1 MNAMRGK
8 AVYNQTGDGIVYS
21 SLASLLRLQ
30 SQIRTLNLA
39 KKHIRSRHAGVHRS
53 VYKGR
58 GMDFAE
64 SRPYQAGDDIRT
76 LDWRVTARSGRLH
89 TKIFEE
95 EREKPV
101 LVWVD
106 LRSTMFFATRGQF
119 KSVVAAE
126 ITALLMWKTLKIG
139 DRFGGILQNGSHS
152 ELKPSRS
159 RAAALNLLKQ
169 VSDLT
174 QTGQSTQAHS
184 SSDLSSSWIRLRRV
198 ASAGSQVFVISDFR
212 QVNAQA
218 LRQLAML
225 TRHAQLSLIEISDP
239 FEAHPPAQG
248 QVRLTDG
255 ARKLWVN
262 LGQKLWRQRYAE
274 RHHAAQQ
281 SLTEFAR
288 LHRLPFVQIS
298 TADDMQTRLMK
309 LAKGL
314 R

>member
-1 MNAMRGK
+1 M
-8 AVYNQTGDGIVYS
+8 
-21 SLASLLRLQ
+21 
-30 SQIRTLNLA
+30 
-39 KKHIRSRHAGVHRS
+39 
-53 VYKGR
+53 
-58 GMDFAE
+58 
-64 SRPYQAGDDIRT
+64 
-76 LDWRVTARSGRLH
+76 
-89 TKIFEE
+89 
-95 EREKPV
+95 
-101 LVWVD
+101 
-106 LRSTMFFATRGQF
+106 
-119 KSVVAAE
+119 
-126 ITALLMWKTLKIG
+126 
-139 DRFGGILQNGSHS
+139 
-152 ELKPSRS
+152 
-159 RAAALNLLKQ
+159 
-169 VSDLT
+169 
-174 QTGQSTQAHS
+174 
-184 SSDLSSSWIRLRRV
+184 
-198 ASAGSQVFVISDFR
+198 FVISDFR

-288 LHRLPFVQIS
+288 LHRLPFVHIS